1 MDGTA
6 ISCDCSFFENPV
18 LATPAFWTDPPVLA
32 CTGRVLSSNVGPGR
46 QAGHHPA
53 PGRPAIHGSCSEL
66 PFLQR
71 VPRAWIPLRGCRG
84 VKFVH
89 VTCCGRWKKKKKPW
103 HFEGESEGFR
113 QRWARPLL
121 GPTFRKARRGERE
134 EWIVVSA
141 LRRGK
146 NLTGARSITGM
157 AW

>member
-6 ISCDCSFFENPV
+6 NSCDCSIFENPV

-89 VTCCGRWKKKKKPW
+89 VTCCGRWKKKKSRGTLKANLRDSGKGG
-103 HFEGESEGFR
+103 HGHYSGQLSVKLVAASERSELSCQLCVGEKIS
-113 QRWARPLL
+113 PVHV
-121 GPTFRKARRGERE
+121 P
-134 EWIVVSA
+134 
-141 LRRGK
+141 
-146 NLTGARSITGM
+146 
-157 AW
+157 